1 MNKINLLLLKKYLQ
15 TNREEYGEI
24 GIGLDLTEWSIQT
37 AYGFFKEKIIITDS
51 NSIYIL
57 NCKSKIR
64 EIILFLLAKNSTKI
78 GNAEVWYQDILKTI
92 FNRNLI
98 SLNNSSNKILSEEQ
112 LIFYKTFLGKNVK
125 KYYDLYQNILIAKSK
140 DAEAYVYTKKSPKK

>member
-1 MNKINLLLLKKYLQ
+1 MNKISLLLLKKYLQ
-15 TNREEYGEI
+15 ANREEYGEI
-24 GIGLDLTEWSIQT
+24 GIGLDLPEWSTQT

-64 EIILFLLAKNSTKI
+64 EIILFFLAKNSTKI

-92 FNRNLI
+92 FNRKLI
-98 SLNNSSNKILSEEQ
+98 SLNNSSCETLSEEQ
-112 LIFYKTFLGKNVK
+112 LLFYKNFLRKNINEF
-125 KYYDLYQNILIAKSK
+125 YNLHENILIAKSK